1 VFFFDTNTNFK
12 SFFGYLYIMKISIS
26 EKQLSMIT
34 KKYGELGEQEGGTET
49 GTSEPEGSTTAGAK
63 KWESGVT
70 RGPANQIG
78 VTKWSDVVGSK
89 ISRGKA
95 NPLS

>member
-1 VFFFDTNTNFK
+1 
-12 SFFGYLYIMKISIS
+12 MKIQVS
-26 EKQLSMIT
+26 ERQLSMIAE
-34 KKYGELGEQEGGTET
+34 KYKEIEEQSDGTDT

-70 RGPANQIG
+70 RGPDNQIA
-78 VTKWSDVVGSK
+78 VTKWSDIVGSK

-95 NPLS
+95 NPLI

>member
-1 VFFFDTNTNFK
+1 
-12 SFFGYLYIMKISIS
+12 MKITIS

-34 KKYGELGEQEGGTET
+34 KKYGDLDEQSDSAESGASG
-49 GTSEPEGSTTAGAK
+49 PEGSTTAGAK

-78 VTKWSDVVGSK
+78 ITKWSDIVGSK

-95 NPLS
+95 NPLM

>member
-1 VFFFDTNTNFK
+1 
-12 SFFGYLYIMKISIS
+12 MKIEIS
-26 EKQLSMIT
+26 EKQLSMIAET
-34 KKYGELGEQEGGTET
+34 YKEIDEQSDGTDT

-70 RGPANQIG
+70 RGPANQIA
-78 VTKWSDVVGSK
+78 VTKWSEIVGQS

-95 NPLS
+95 NPLM

>member
-1 VFFFDTNTNFK
+1 VFFFDININFK
-12 SFFGYLYIMKISIS
+12 SFFGYLYIMKITIS

-34 KKYGELGEQEGGTET
+34 KKYGDLDEQSDSAESGASG
-49 GTSEPEGSTTAGAK
+49 PEGSTTTGAK

-70 RGPANQIG
+70 RGPANQVG
-78 VTKWSDVVGSK
+78 VTKWSDIVGSK

-95 NPLS
+95 NPLM

>member
-1 VFFFDTNTNFK
+1 
-12 SFFGYLYIMKISIS
+12 MKISIS

-34 KKYGELGEQEGGTET
+34 QKYGELGEQGGGTET
-49 GTSEPEGSTTAGAK
+49 GNSGPEGSTTAGSK
-63 KWESGVT
+63 KWETGIT

-78 VTKWSDVVGSK
+78 VTKWSDIVGSK

-95 NPLS
+95 NPIW

>member
-1 VFFFDTNTNFK
+1 
-12 SFFGYLYIMKISIS
+12 MKIVVT
-26 EKQLSMIT
+26 ERQLKYIT
-34 KKYGELGEQEGGTET
+34 SKNMEIGEQEDGTDA
-49 GTSEPEGSTTAGAK
+49 GTDTPESSTTAGAK

-78 VTKWSDVVGSK
+78 VTKWSETVGQS

-95 NPLS
+95 NPLMP

>member
-1 VFFFDTNTNFK
+1 
-12 SFFGYLYIMKISIS
+12 MKIMVS
-26 EKQLSMIT
+26 EKQLSMIAEM
-34 KKYGELGEQEGGTET
+34 YEDIEEQQDGTET

-70 RGPANQIG
+70 RGPDNQIA

-89 ISRGKA
+89 VSRGKA
-95 NPLS
+95 NPLM

>member
-1 VFFFDTNTNFK
+1 
-12 SFFGYLYIMKISIS
+12 MKMQIS
-26 EKQLSMIT
+26 EKQLSMIAE
-34 KKYGELGEQEGGTET
+34 KYHELGEQEDGTDT

-70 RGPANQIG
+70 RGPDNQIG
-78 VTKWSDVVGSK
+78 VTKWSDIVGSK

-95 NPLS
+95 NPLM

>member
-1 VFFFDTNTNFK
+1 
-12 SFFGYLYIMKISIS
+12 MKITIS

-34 KKYGELGEQEGGTET
+34 KKYGDLDEQSDGAET
-49 GTSEPEGSTTAGAK
+49 GTSGPGGSTTAGAK

-78 VTKWSDVVGSK
+78 VTKWSDIVGSK

-95 NPLS
+95 NPLM